1 MKKFRSLII
10 ERQSSCSLKCICLR
24 FVVIYLLD
32 AFEYVCRRRIICTL
46 ISFFHF
52 SNKIN
57 KRTTEWMEQS
67 VSVKRERKL
76 ASEHRLFH
84 YQPWSKS
91 ADLIFTR
98 RYWLI
103 FPHGRTRRCEIRPY
117 CQLSSTN
124 NEEIRRSAWWKDR
137 CIQSIE
143 VVNKIENFSIGW
155 PMNERMLIS
164 IRWYVSNKQW
174 KEIAHTRRQ
183 TSLSTVRV
191 PRKKDHFDTF
201 LSLSHRCNDDRCV
214 CVCVATSLMCPL
226 AEEK

>member
-1 MKKFRSLII
+1 MPSSMFVDDESSVLSFRFSTSRTKSTSELPNEWNNRPASR
-10 ERQSSCSLKCICLR
+10 ER
-24 FVVIYLLD
+24 
-32 AFEYVCRRRIICTL
+32 E
-46 ISFFHF
+46 
-52 SNKIN
+52 
-57 KRTTEWMEQS
+57 
-67 VSVKRERKL
+67 ERKL
-76 ASEHRLFH
+76 GSEHRLFH

-98 RYWLI
+98 TYWLI
-103 FPHGRTRRCEIRPY
+103 FPLGRTRRCEIRPY

-124 NEEIRRSAWWKDR
+124 NEEIRRSTWWKDR

-214 CVCVATSLMCPL
+214 CVATSLMCPL